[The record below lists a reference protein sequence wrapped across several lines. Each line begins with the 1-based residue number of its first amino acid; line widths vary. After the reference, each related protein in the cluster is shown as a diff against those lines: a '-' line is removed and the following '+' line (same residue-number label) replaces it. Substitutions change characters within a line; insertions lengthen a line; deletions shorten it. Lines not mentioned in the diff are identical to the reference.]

1 MPKELNFIPRFDASQ
16 QENNV
21 GVMPHLNGYADTG
34 DKVGSSIH
42 HSVINGSNGSNGQ
55 ELHFSELL
63 EKKILD
69 FVRKVKGGRPK
80 NLYSLLISEFERPL
94 FSLVL
99 QEMDGNQIRAAELLG
114 VHRNTLR
121 KKMTELQIK
130 VKKPGAKKKVVDI
143 K

>member
-1 MPKELNFIPRFDASQ
+1 MPKELHFIPHFEGPQ
-16 QENNV
+16 QANNME
-21 GVMPHLNGYADTG
+21 VMSHLNGYVNTE
-34 DKVGSSIH
+34 DKSGSSINR
-42 HSVINGSNGSNGQ
+42 SVGDGSNGQ

-69 FVRKVKGGRPK
+69 FVRKVKTGRPK

-121 KKMTELQIK
+121 KKITELQIK
-130 VKKPGAKKKVVDI
+130 VKKPVTRKKALEVK
-143 K
+143 